1 MKTTPLAEKLPN
13 TIDPSLDLEQVKKE
27 CQKLVKKRAKY
38 SAGVAIVPVPF
49 FDVAVDAGMLTQ
61 LLPDISE
68 RFGLLEDRKAAVDLE
83 SRAIHWGAL
92 KDRTV
97 DFAGMATR
105 GIVKKTVQGFG
116 GRIAAKQVTKF
127 IPLGGQ
133 MVAATMAIFSKK
145 SPMTT
150 SMSAT
155 NSQKTFSK
163 SNTVKMSKTVKK
175 PTLGRVFN

>member
-1 MKTTPLAEKLPN
+1 MQTTPPAEKLPS
-13 TIDPSLDLEQVKKE
+13 TIDPNLNLDQVKKE
-27 CQKLVKKRAKY
+27 CLALVKKRAKY

-49 FDVAVDAGMLTQ
+49 FDVAIDASMLTM

-68 RFGLLEDRKAAVDLE
+68 RFGLLKDRQGAVDLE
-83 SRAIHWGAL
+83 SRQIHWSAL

-97 DFAGMATR
+97 DFAALMATR

-133 MVAATMAIFSKK
+133 LVAATMGYMIFKK
-145 SPMTT
+145 I
-150 SMSAT
+150 AT
-155 NSQKTFSK
+155 NHIDECYNLAKEIQQRDHGK
-163 SNTVKMSKTVKK
+163 NI
-175 PTLGRVFN
+175 

>member
-1 MKTTPLAEKLPN
+1 MKTTPAAEKLPN
-13 TIDPSLDLEQVKKE
+13 TIDPNLDLEQVKKE
-27 CQKLVKKRAKY
+27 CTALVKKRARY

-68 RFGLLEDRKAAVDLE
+68 RFGLLKDRQGAVDLE
-83 SRAIHWGAL
+83 SREVHWKEL
-92 KDRTV
+92 KNRTV
-97 DFAGMATR
+97 DFAGLMATR

-133 MVAATMAIFSKK
+133 LVAATMGYVIFKKIASDHIEECYKLAKEIQTKQHSK
-145 SPMTT
+145 
-150 SMSAT
+150 
-155 NSQKTFSK
+155 N
-163 SNTVKMSKTVKK
+163 V
-175 PTLGRVFN
+175 